1 MYIDK
6 HSCMQVNQEEF
17 EPAVEEEGIHS
28 DYGSEYET
36 AQTEVYA
43 LLQPGKV
50 IHKLYDMY
58 YVL

>member
-1 MYIDK
+1 
-6 HSCMQVNQEEF
+6 MQVNQEEF